1 MTKLILL
8 AIALLTSHVA
18 LAALPAAS
26 VLPKDGDCPS
36 AYVAKDNQCE
46 PTAQAQFTIVKIEA
60 CPAAYEM
67 QGNYCVATAA
77 ATLAFRRS
85 AMSCPRGFEAIGNY
99 CVADK

>member
-46 PTAQAQFTIVKIEA
+46 PTAHA
-60 CPAAYEM
+60 
-67 QGNYCVATAA
+67 
-77 ATLAFRRS
+77 
-85 AMSCPRGFEAIGNY
+85 
-99 CVADK
+99 